1 MKSAL
6 FEISSVGTIKEK
18 GDSDVKVLYKFMNNV
33 VYGETI
39 ENLRNAIDVKLVS
52 NVKDYW
58 KRTSKRRYMSQKI
71 FDDDL
76 APIHKSEVTLTLIKT
91 AYVGMD
97 IIDLSNVL
105 ML

>member
-52 NVKDYW
+52 NVKEY
-58 KRTSKRRYMSQKI
+58 
-71 FDDDL
+71 
-76 APIHKSEVTLTLIKT
+76 
-91 AYVGMD
+91 
-97 IIDLSNVL
+97 
-105 ML
+105 